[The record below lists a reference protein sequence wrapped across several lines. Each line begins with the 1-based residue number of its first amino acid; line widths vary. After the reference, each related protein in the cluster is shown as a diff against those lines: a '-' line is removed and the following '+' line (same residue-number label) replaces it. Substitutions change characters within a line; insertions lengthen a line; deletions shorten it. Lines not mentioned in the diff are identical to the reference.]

1 MTSTE
6 ATGATA
12 ACPHCG
18 WPDAGEPFRVLSRHA
33 TATGHTEWTRCGC
46 GSLQVRVADGRGTRV
61 VSRSGPAAPRVP
73 RAVECGTGSSL
84 GAVTR
89 QEPG

>member
-1 MTSTE
+1 MPSADTT
-6 ATGATA
+6 T

-18 WPDAGEPFRVLSRHA
+18 RPDGGEPFRVLSRHT

-61 VSRSGPAAPRVP
+61 VSRSGPAPGPAPA
-73 RAVECGTGSSL
+73 RADAAIRC
-84 GAVTR
+84 R
-89 QEPG
+89 R

>member
-1 MTSTE
+1 MTSTD
-6 ATGATA
+6 AADATA

-61 VSRSGPAAPRVP
+61 VSRSGPAAP
-73 RAVECGTGSSL
+73 ECREPFSAAPGVSS
-84 GAVTR
+84 AR
-89 QEPG
+89 

>member
-18 WPDAGEPFRVLSRHA
+18 RPDGGEPFRVLSRHT

-46 GSLQVRVADGRGTRV
+46 GSLQVRVADGGGTRV
-61 VSRSGPAAPRVP
+61 VSRSGPAPGAAPARP
-73 RAVECGTGSSL
+73 GTAGRCH
-84 GAVTR
+84 G
-89 QEPG
+89 

>member
-6 ATGATA
+6 ATA

-18 WPDAGEPFRVLSRHA
+18 WPDEGEPFRVLSRHA

-46 GSLQVRVADGRGTRV
+46 GSLQVRVADGGGTRV
-61 VSRSGPAAPRVP
+61 VSRSGPAPGAAPARRP
-73 RAVECGTGSSL
+73 DTASRCRG
-84 GAVTR
+84 
-89 QEPG
+89 